1 MFPEEEEEEEEM
13 FQEKAMEGR
22 KIEGGKWG
30 EEEILFVAF
39 LGFGVCFVQL
49 LFLVIVWNVHRYNSH
64 SNDRLIIKRW

>member
-39 LGFGVCFVQL
+39 LGL
-49 LFLVIVWNVHRYNSH
+49 AALFI
-64 SNDRLIIKRW
+64 